1 MKVMV
6 LGHLG
11 GASNGKFGGAE
22 KSMVKLANWLSRRCK
37 TVLVSVDGSCDS
49 FEILPSVVCDFYET
63 DHSNKLFNNICLKR
77 NSLRAIRTHKP
88 DIVVGFWIQSTF
100 YVSSYCKRHGIKL
113 FYTER
118 NDPRRQYGRL
128 LRTMREILV
137 SRCDGVVFQTNDAMS
152 YFGEDV
158 QKKSIV
164 IHNPVY
170 SCAKTICSS
179 PDGRIVSVGRL
190 SPQKNH
196 KLLIEAFSRIAPVFP
211 SCRLEIYGEGPLKDE
226 LLVFVRSLN
235 LDGKV
240 LFPGTFKDVLDR
252 IWSASLF
259 VLSSDYEGMPNTL
272 LEALSLGLPCISTD
286 CPCGGPREIINNG
299 ENGILVPVGDV
310 SSLSEAMLRV
320 LSDSTLSTSMRHE
333 AIKICDTHN
342 EDKIFQMWYDFITR

>member
-22 KSMVKLANWLSRRCK
+22 KSMVKLANWLSRRCE

-49 FEILPSVVCDFYET
+49 FDILPAVVYDFYET
-63 DHSNKLFNNICLKR
+63 NHSNKLSNNIRLRR
-77 NSLRAIRTHKP
+77 NSLRTIRTHKP

-128 LRTMREILV
+128 LRIMREILV
-137 SRCDGVVFQTNDAMS
+137 SRCNGVVFQTNDAMS

-158 QKKSIV
+158 QKKFIV

-170 SCAKTICSS
+170 NCAKTICSS
-179 PDGRIVSVGRL
+179 PDGRIVSIGRL
-190 SPQKNH
+190 SPQKNQ
-196 KLLIEAFSRIAPVFP
+196 KLLIEAFSRIAPAFP

-259 VLSSDYEGMPNTL
+259 VLSSNYEGMPNTL
-272 LEALSLGLPCISTD
+272 LEAMSFGLPCISTD
-286 CPCGGPREIINNG
+286 CPCGGPREIIDNW

-320 LSDSTLSTSMRHE
+320 LSDPTLSTSMRHE
-333 AIKICDTHN
+333 AIKICNTHN
-342 EDKIFQMWYDFITR
+342 EDKIFQIWYDFITR